1 MRRGGRLMLRKYV
14 LLMPL
19 LAIVVQGCGSGGSG
33 DVTELQQQIAMLAS
47 QVEETRK
54 EMDTMRQTN
63 QELGKLLDTL
73 QTEVSSLLKEEKILP
88 APGARV
94 EKREEKEVE
103 NIPDVADTDEVLSPD
118 TPVPTPRDKIAPS
131 EELGEPL
138 PQSTAQ
144 VSCTRVWGLLGRGQ
158 DAKTVA
164 RTLKITVED
173 VQACEQGVGRGGR

>member
-1 MRRGGRLMLRKYV
+1 MLRRYV

-19 LAIVVQGCGSGGSG
+19 FIMTVQGCRPGGSG

-54 EMDTMRQTN
+54 EMDTLRQTN

-94 EKREEKEVE
+94 GKEVE
-103 NIPDVADTDEVLSPD
+103 STPDVDVSDADEVLSPD
-118 TPVPTPRDKIAPS
+118 TPVPTPREEIAPS
-131 EELGEPL
+131 EEPTELREST
-138 PQSTAQ
+138 PQSTAH
-144 VSCTRVWGLLGRGQ
+144 VSCTRVWGLLGRGK
-158 DAKTVA
+158 DAETVA
-164 RTLKITVED
+164 RTLKISVED